1 LRYDGPKKLNF
12 LPPREGAEEE
22 EFFFDPNAGP
32 TVLPGNYK
40 LSITV
45 NGKIETQSVQ
55 VETDPRFKLDPQALQ
70 AQLKLGLELRDEVSA
85 LDEELNR
92 LNSLHRQI
100 TSLED
105 LLGSD
110 ENEGGEVNV
119 AYKPVL
125 DQARSLDKKI
135 TAIEEPL
142 YNSEIQPGSQDDVHY
157 LERFHSR
164 LQSIMRSVM
173 GGYGQAPN
181 ELQIEEANEV
191 HKELQA
197 HLTDLNNF
205 LNTEVAAFNKTA
217 TEHGSSTLFAG
228 TPIQIKSGAGAAGS
242 GSGDQDDNNPDNQ

>member
-1 LRYDGPKKLNF
+1 
-12 LPPREGAEEE
+12 
-22 EFFFDPNAGP
+22 
-32 TVLPGNYK
+32 
-40 LSITV
+40 
-45 NGKIETQSVQ
+45 
-55 VETDPRFKLDPQALQ
+55 
-70 AQLKLGLELRDEVSA
+70 
-85 LDEELNR
+85 
-92 LNSLHRQI
+92 
-100 TSLED
+100 
-105 LLGSD
+105 
-110 ENEGGEVNV
+110 
-119 AYKPVL
+119 VL

-135 TAIEEPL
+135 TTIEEPL

-191 HKELQA
+191 HKELEA

-217 TEHGSSTLFAG
+217 TAHGSSTLFAG

-242 GSGDQDDNNPDNQ
+242 GSGDQDDNDPDNQ